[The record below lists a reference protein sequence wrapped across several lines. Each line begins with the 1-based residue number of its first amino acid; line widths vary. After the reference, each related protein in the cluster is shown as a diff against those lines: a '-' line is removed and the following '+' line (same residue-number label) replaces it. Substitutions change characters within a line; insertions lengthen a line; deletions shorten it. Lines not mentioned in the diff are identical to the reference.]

1 MPTGLD
7 KINKFWTNQSKFYNI
22 DNCQGRVFIR
32 WTKQLILFNF
42 VYESKKQ

>member
-7 KINKFWTNQSKFYNI
+7 KNQQMLKNQSIFYKI

-32 WTKQLILFNF
+32 WTKQLILSNF
-42 VYESKKQ
+42 VY